1 MKYLLII
8 FILLSEPVF
17 SQSWKDLKKVANK
30 VKKEV
35 KSTSKKAAL
44 FSEKDAAAALKEALG
59 NGVKKGVRVLSIKDG
74 FFKNPAVKIPFP
86 PEAKSIFDKL
96 KKLGLQKE
104 LNKVVESLNRAA
116 EDATK
121 SAKPI
126 FINAI
131 KGMTI
136 IDAINIVKG
145 SETAGTD
152 YLYGSTS
159 SKLLNTFKPSIKIS
173 LNKVDATKHWKV
185 VMTAYN
191 KIPFIKKIN
200 PDLEL
205 YVTQKTIE
213 GLFHIL
219 SEEEKDI
226 RKNPQKRTTEILKK
240 VFGNN

>member
-1 MKYLLII
+1 M
-8 FILLSEPVF
+8 LLSEHVF

-35 KSTSKKAAL
+35 KSTSKKVSL
-44 FSEKDAAAALKEALG
+44 FSEKDAAAALKQALG
-59 NGVKKGVRVLSIKDG
+59 KGVKKGVQVLSIKDG

-136 IDAINIVKG
+136 NNAINIVKG
-145 SETAGTD
+145 NETAGTD

-159 SKLLNTFKPSIKIS
+159 LKLLDTFKPDIKTS

>member
-8 FILLSEPVF
+8 FILLSDHVF
-17 SQSWKDLKKVANK
+17 SQSWKDLKKAANK
-30 VKKEV
+30 IKKEV
-35 KSTSKKAAL
+35 KNTSKKVSL
-44 FSEKDAAAALKEALG
+44 FSEKDAAAALKQALG
-59 NGVKKGVRVLSIKDG
+59 KGVKKGVQVLSIKDG
-74 FFKNPAVKIPFP
+74 FFKNPRVKIPFP

-136 IDAINIVKG
+136 NNAINIVKG
-145 SETAGTD
+145 NETAGTD
-152 YLYGSTS
+152 YLYSSTN
-159 SKLLNTFKPSIKIS
+159 SKLLDTFKPNIKTS

-200 PDLEL
+200 PNLEL
-205 YVTQKTIE
+205 YVTQKTID